1 MILAERLKMNLNRR
15 LVADRAQEIR
25 TKRDEMHDFQIAACG
40 FQGVVWIDFLAG
52 GWICHRFADLS
63 RLEEPG

>member
-40 FQGVVWIDFLAG
+40 FQGVIEIGFLAS